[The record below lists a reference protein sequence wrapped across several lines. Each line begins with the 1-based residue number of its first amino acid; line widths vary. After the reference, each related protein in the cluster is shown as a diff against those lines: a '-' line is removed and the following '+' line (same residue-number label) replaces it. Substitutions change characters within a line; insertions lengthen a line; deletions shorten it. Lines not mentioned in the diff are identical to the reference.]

1 MSDNSKP
8 LIYPDWRRD
17 KYDRAEDA
25 AYTFGYHLI
34 EHCRKEAIDDLPAD
48 LTEEQHTKCISSI
61 DTALHNVLD
70 LFEGFYR
77 LDSGPDHRV
86 EYALQVVITDNEH
99 KEVERQEITGLDM
112 PIGYWKWALDNEFR

>member
-8 LIYPDWRRD
+8 SIYPHWRKD

-34 EHCRKEAIDDLPAD
+34 EHCRKEAIDDLPTD
-48 LTEEQHTKCISSI
+48 LSEELRTKCIYSI

-70 LFEGFYR
+70 LFEGFH
-77 LDSGPDHRV
+77 LLESGPDHRV
-86 EYALQVVITDNEH
+86 EYALQVVITDKEH

-112 PIGYWKWALDNEFR
+112 PIGYWKWALDNEFQ